1 MTLNRRTLLTLAA
14 GSAVPGL
21 APIAARA
28 ADYPDHPIRWIV
40 AYPAGGGSDFL
51 ARQLAPTMGKI
62 LGTTLVIDNRPGA
75 AGIIGT
81 DAASKAAGDGY
92 TILTGDNGAMVFH
105 TALYKKLPYDP
116 KDFVPLG
123 FMASFPLILAVS
135 PSAGFASARELVDI
149 IRKNPGKYSYA
160 SPGPGSPHHLAMELF
175 KQRTGTFIVHV
186 PYRGT
191 APALQDV
198 VSGQVPIIVVDTA
211 AGLPLIKS
219 GKIKAL
225 GVMAKQ
231 RLTQLPD
238 VPTLSEVGADRGLKD
253 FEAIAWQG
261 LFAPKGTP
269 PEIASRLSAA
279 MRQAIVSPEVKPRLE
294 EFGLEVAPTDGP
306 SLSAFI
312 DRETVFWHKLI
323 ADRHLSIE

>member
-1 MTLNRRTLLTLAA
+1 MKRRTVLTLAA
-14 GSAVPGL
+14 GAAVPGL
-21 APIAARA
+21 APLSARA
-28 ADYPDHPIRWIV
+28 DGYPDRPIRWIV

-51 ARQLAPTMGKI
+51 ARQLAPAMGRL

-81 DAASKAAGDGY
+81 DAAAKAAGDGY
-92 TILTGDNGAMVFH
+92 TLLTGDNGAMVFH

-123 FMASFPLILAVS
+123 FMASFPLVLAVN
-135 PSAGFASARELVDI
+135 PAAGFSSARELVESL
-149 IRKNPGKYSYA
+149 RKNPGKYSYA
-160 SPGPGSPHHLAMELF
+160 SPGPGSPHHLAMELL
-175 KQRTGTFIVHV
+175 KQRTGTFVVHV

-219 GKIKAL
+219 GRIKAL
-225 GVMAKQ
+225 GVMA
-231 RLTQLPD
+231 RRRIPQLPD
-238 VPTLSEVGADRGLKD
+238 VPTLSEAGADLGLKD
-253 FEAIAWQG
+253 FEANAWQG

-269 PEIASRLSAA
+269 PDIAGKLSAA

-306 SLSAFI
+306 ALAAFI
-312 DRETVFWHKLI
+312 DRETVFWHRLI
-323 ADRHLSIE
+323 AERHLSIE